1 MKIIKNR
8 RFRLQIALVLLF
20 VSQLAG
26 TVGLVSYLS
35 FRSGQ
40 KAVNDLAAQL
50 RNELTARIDG
60 ELRKYLGSPH
70 DFNQLNGAAFSE
82 NSFDIPL
89 LIHPT
94 AVTPKGNI
102 WGHIACFIKVRQ
114 RSPCLLAIKRA
125 TTIFTIMLWIV
136 GAIGSSC

>member
-1 MKIIKNR
+1 MRKSCKSQKLHVFFSMKIIKNR
-8 RFRLQIALVLLF
+8 RFRLHIALVWLF
-20 VSQLAG
+20 VLQIVG

-70 DFNQLNGAAFSE
+70 DFNHLNGAAFSE
-82 NSFDIPL
+82 NSFDMVNASNAKQFMTQIQ
-89 LIHPT
+89 IST
-94 AVTPKGNI
+94 
-102 WGHIACFIKVRQ
+102 FID
-114 RSPCLLAIKRA
+114 
-125 TTIFTIMLWIV
+125 
-136 GAIGSSC
+136 SSYCGEDRKSG